1 MTLTDLANHICE
13 QCGMNDSDDVAAAQ
27 MFLQRR
33 LEMIWNSQLWRCSLL
48 EATLT
53 LNPDG
58 TSTLADTVWI
68 PSRGTLLLPTAIDS
82 VLAVRADTH
91 AMTVAGLESYYR
103 ADTDWLN
110 LQGD

>member
-33 LEMIWNSQLWRCSLL
+33 LEMIWNSQLWRCSLI

-53 LNPDG
+53 INPDG
-58 TSTLADTVWI
+58 STTLADAVWI
-68 PSRGTLLLPTAIDS
+68 PARGTLLLPAAFES
-82 VLAVRADTH
+82 VIAVRADNH
-91 AMTVAGLESYYR
+91 AINVASLESYF
-103 ADTDWLN
+103 
-110 LQGD
+110 